1 MKMNVIESLGEIA
14 QAHPKTI
21 GLKAPYRNFGGTLNY
36 HNKTFQQMDC
46 EVDLWATYLMTQGF
60 SRGQKALLML
70 PPGEDLLV
78 TVFAMLRLGTI
89 PVVIDP
95 GMGLKN
101 FIHCAKRTQ
110 PDLFLGC
117 PKARILYYLLQPII
131 HFKKAIFL
139 SQRLKKTLYKKDFA
153 CHLQQEERNK
163 DTAAVLFTSGSTG
176 YPKGAVYTYEE
187 FNQQIEVLRD
197 TFLIQPGEV
206 DIPLLPVFSLYNP
219 ALGMTTIVPEMNPS
233 HPGALKPKKI
243 VEAILTNNVTNSF
256 GSPRLWTKIAD
267 YCEKNDI
274 TLPSIKRIFLAGA
287 PVHPLLLKR
296 VQALIPNGKAFT
308 PYGATEALPIAYIS
322 AQEVIQNTYTLT
334 LQGKGTCVG
343 HALPG
348 VQIRIIPIKD
358 EALAQL
364 PDELPIGKVGEIA
377 VCAPYIS
384 KSYLNDSSATAKAK
398 ISDNGH
404 IWHRMGDLGYKD
416 DQGRLWFCGR
426 KAERV
431 ICQDRTFYTDCCEAI
446 FNAHKAV
453 ARSALIAFEK
463 EGQIVPAIVIELK
476 RKLSAFQRKNLLQEL
491 RELAQTVA
499 TTQEISHFG
508 FYKKFPVDVR
518 HNAKIHRLTLTRYF
532 KKHPSGII
540 EI

>member
-1 MKMNVIESLGEIA
+1 MMDVIESLGKVARE
-14 QAHPKTI
+14 HPETI
-21 GLKAPYRNFGGTLNY
+21 GLRNPHRNFWGMLNY
-36 HNKTFQQMDC
+36 RNKTFQELDH
-46 EVDLWATYLMTQGF
+46 EVDLWATYLLSQGF
-60 SRGQKALLML
+60 SRGQKALLLL
-70 PPGEDLLV
+70 PPGEDLLI

-95 GMGLKN
+95 GMGIKN

-110 PDLFLGC
+110 PDLLLGC
-117 PKARILYYLLQPII
+117 FKARILYYLLQPIV
-131 HFKKAIFL
+131 HFKKAVFL
-139 SQRLKKTLYKKDFA
+139 TQRLKRSLHQKDFA
-153 CHLQQEERNK
+153 CHLQQEDRNNEV
-163 DTAAVLFTSGSTG
+163 AAVLFTSGSTG

-187 FNQQIEVLRD
+187 FNQQIEVLQN
-197 TFLIQPGEV
+197 TFSIKPGEV

-219 ALGMTTIVPEMNPS
+219 ALGMTTVVPEMDPA

-274 TLPSIKRIFLAGA
+274 TLPPIKRIFLAGA

-296 VQALIPNGKAFT
+296 IQALIPNGKAFT

-322 AQEVIQNTYTLT
+322 AQEVVENTYALT

-358 EALAQL
+358 EALSHL
-364 PDELPIGKVGEIA
+364 PEELPTGEIGEIA
-377 VCAPYIS
+377 VSAAYIS
-384 KSYLNDSSATAKAK
+384 KSYLNDPSATAKAK
-398 ISDNGH
+398 VSDNGT

-416 DQGRLWFCGR
+416 EQGRLWFCGR

-431 ICQDRTFYTDCCEAI
+431 VCQDRTYYTDCCEAV

-463 EGQIVPAIVIELK
+463 EGRNIPAVVIELN
-476 RKLSAFQRKNLLQEL
+476 RKLSSLQKKTLLQEL
-491 RELAQTVA
+491 RELAQTVT
-499 TTQEISHFG
+499 TTQEISHFC

-532 KKHPSGII
+532 KEHPFEVI

>member
-1 MKMNVIESLGEIA
+1 MMMNVIESLGEIA
-14 QAHPKTI
+14 RKYPQTI
-21 GLKAPYRNFGGTLNY
+21 GLKDPQRSFGGILNY
-36 HNKTFQQMDC
+36 KNKTFQQMDH

-60 SRGQKALLML
+60 SKGQKALLML
-70 PPGEDLLV
+70 PPGEDLLI

-110 PDLFLGC
+110 PNLFLGC
-117 PKARILYYLLQPII
+117 CKARILYYLLQPMV

-139 SQRLKKTLYKKDFA
+139 SQRLKNSLHKKDFA
-153 CHLQQEERNK
+153 CHLQQEDRNN

-187 FNQQIEVLRD
+187 FNQQIEVLQKA
-197 TFLIQPGEV
+197 FSIQSGEV

-219 ALGMTTIVPEMNPS
+219 ALGMTTVVPEMNPS
-233 HPGALKPKKI
+233 HPGALNPKKI

-296 VQALIPNGKAFT
+296 VQALIPNGEAFT

-322 AQEVIQNTYTLT
+322 AKEVIENTYALT

-343 HALPG
+343 HALPD
-348 VQIRIIPIKD
+348 VQIRIIPIKN
-358 EALAQL
+358 EALAHL
-364 PDELPIGKVGEIA
+364 PEELPIGEIGEIT

-398 ISDNGH
+398 ISENDQ

-416 DQGRLWFCGR
+416 EQGRLWFCGR

-431 ICQDRTFYTDCCEAI
+431 VCQDRTFYTDCCEAI

-463 EGQIVPAIVIELK
+463 DGQNVPAIVIELK
-476 RKLSAFQRKNLLQEL
+476 RKLSAFQKKNLLQEL
-491 RELAQTVA
+491 RELAQTVT
-499 TTQEISHFG
+499 TTQKISHFC

-532 KKHPSGII
+532 KKHPNEVV

>member
-1 MKMNVIESLGEIA
+1 MMNVIESLGKIA
-14 QAHPKTI
+14 EQHPLTI
-21 GLKAPYRNFGGTLNY
+21 GLKNPQRTFWGTLNY
-36 HNKTFQQMDC
+36 QNKTFQQLDH

-60 SRGQKALLML
+60 SRGKKALLLL

-95 GMGLKN
+95 GMGIKN

-110 PDLFLGC
+110 PDLLLGC
-117 PKARILYYLLQPII
+117 FKARILYYLLQPMV
-131 HFKKAIFL
+131 HFKKAVFL
-139 SQRLKKTLYKKDFA
+139 SQRLKRSLHKKDFA
-153 CHLQQEERNK
+153 CHLQQEDRNN

-187 FNQQIEVLRD
+187 FNQQIEVLRA
-197 TFLIQPGEV
+197 TFSIQPGEV

-219 ALGMTTIVPEMNPS
+219 ALGMTTVVPEMDPA
-233 HPGALKPKKI
+233 HPGSLKPKKI
-243 VEAILTNNVTNSF
+243 VEAILLNNVTNSF

-274 TLPSIKRIFLAGA
+274 ILPSIKRIFLAGA

-296 VQALIPNGKAFT
+296 VQALIPNGEAFT

-322 AQEVIQNTYTLT
+322 AKEVIENTYALT

-358 EALAQL
+358 EAFSHF
-364 PDELPIGKVGEIA
+364 PEELSTREIGEIA
-377 VCAPYIS
+377 VCTPYIS
-384 KSYLNDSSATAKAK
+384 KSYLNDPSATAKAK
-398 ISDNGH
+398 ISDDGR

-416 DQGRLWFCGR
+416 EQGRLWFCGR

-431 ICQDRTFYTDCCEAI
+431 VCQKRTFYTDCCEAV
-446 FNAHKAV
+446 FNAHKDV
-453 ARSALIAFEK
+453 FRSALIAFEK
-463 EGQIVPAIVIELK
+463 EGQTVPAIVIEPK
-476 RKLSAFQRKNLLQEL
+476 QKLSAFQRKNLLHEL
-491 RELAQTVA
+491 RKLAQSVA
-499 TTQEISHFG
+499 TTQEISHFCY
-508 FYKKFPVDVR
+508 YKKFPVDVR
-518 HNAKIHRLTLTRYF
+518 HNAKIHRLTLMRYF
-532 KKHPSGII
+532 KKHPTKVV
-540 EI
+540 EL